1 MRGGFL
7 GQVGVLCTLC
17 SLCSVG
23 QNAVTGPQV
32 KARVSEKYGPQLARG
47 SPSTRRKKSMS
58 VWCSNA
64 GHLCHK
70 PVLRERLLSTRQP
83 VTAPPVLIPLI
94 FEIQLSVDGLLF
106 VPFYG

>member
-23 QNAVTGPQV
+23 QDAVTGPRV

-47 SPSTRRKKSMS
+47 SPAHGERK
-58 VWCSNA
+58 A
-64 GHLCHK
+64 
-70 PVLRERLLSTRQP
+70 
-83 VTAPPVLIPLI
+83 
-94 FEIQLSVDGLLF
+94 
-106 VPFYG
+106 